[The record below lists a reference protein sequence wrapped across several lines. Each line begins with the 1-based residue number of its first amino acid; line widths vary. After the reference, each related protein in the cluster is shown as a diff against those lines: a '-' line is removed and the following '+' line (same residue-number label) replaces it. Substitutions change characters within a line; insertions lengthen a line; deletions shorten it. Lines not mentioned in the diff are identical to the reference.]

1 MDWGWVFL
9 QCLKCGEA
17 VTEGNAFCDKCLAG
31 MKNYPIPQ
39 DTALI
44 LPKRPDYV
52 SRRYGRKKKKSTE
65 ELLLEAHQR
74 IKTLRFAL
82 IFEVFLILVL
92 ALGCLFLL
100 RRDEKPVV
108 GQNYSTTSTSA
119 TTGSLPTEG

>member
-1 MDWGWVFL
+1 MDWGCVFL

-44 LPKRPDYV
+44 LPKRPDYG